1 MRPRHYLTGLMS
13 LCLSL
18 YLGAV
23 ATAQNI
29 EDSPSAIQ
37 VSDVEWGFDGT
48 VRGKTFIPLRLN
60 IKNPGD
66 QGRDL
71 TLRLLRS
78 DGLSDVSEEYRQQIH
93 VSAGISRRVQ
103 FLPFINDASDPW
115 ILRWGDGDDEML
127 ELRTNGADDGVAC
140 LVSSNDPTATTGAL
154 PRWDEETFPS
164 SVQALDGLR
173 VLVLDHEPVWTRA
186 QKKACEDWV
195 RLGGRI
201 VLLKPTG
208 GDTIPFGPGLE
219 FLNHIDATT
228 PWGAGRVSRLA
239 IPAREFQRSTIERH
253 ILGRRLSLGD
263 LQHKLEMFER
273 NGQMSYDRSQ
283 VLGTLKELAA
293 FSQRWWLI
301 YLMVFLYVGYQYRVG
316 SRYGLLLKNP
326 RGLYCRMVGATVVAS
341 IVICVLSRVGFRN
354 ADRVRTAAIARPVS
368 PGVYDVEGWATLSTG
383 LNGGLHQFSVV
394 GDGPVYGAGESY
406 GQSPV
411 RVTEQG
417 CEIDQPAFATQK
429 MAYRIRAN
437 LPDISGNLTS
447 GDLQTTLL
455 AALRNPT
462 GSPRIHEAAI
472 LTGSSLLRLPR
483 ANSRQGILEPGSAS
497 SMADWI
503 REQTVRQHHRRRFHA
518 LGMWGSLVYS
528 PSEEEQYQMIFDE
541 LLGNAFRVGINVY
554 PDSFVVPPGQARVVL
569 MTDWPKELAFTGD
582 YPDIEGRMLYVIDV
596 PLRSTE

>member
-1 MRPRHYLTGLMS
+1 MRPRHFLTRLIS
-13 LCLSL
+13 LCLF
-18 YLGAV
+18 LGAV
-23 ATAQNI
+23 VEAQNT
-29 EDSPSAIQ
+29 EDSPSAVQ

-48 VRGKTFIPLRLN
+48 VRGKTFIPLNLN

-66 QGRDL
+66 QGQDL

-93 VSAGISRRVQ
+93 VSGGITRRVQ
-103 FLPFINDASDPW
+103 FLPFINDAADPW

-127 ELRTNGADDGVAC
+127 ELRTQGADDGVAC
-140 LVSSNDPTATTGAL
+140 LVSSNDPTATTGAF
-154 PRWDEETFPS
+154 PRLDEERFPT

-173 VLVLDHEPVWTRA
+173 ILVLDHEPVWTQA

-219 FLNHIDATT
+219 FLNHVDATT
-228 PWGAGRVSRLA
+228 PWGAGRVNRID

-253 ILGRRLSLGD
+253 ILGRRLSQGD

-273 NGQMSYDRSQ
+273 NGQTSYDRSQ

-301 YLMVFLYVGYQYRVG
+301 YLIIFFYVGYQCRVG
-316 SRYGLLLKNP
+316 ARYGILLKNP
-326 RGLYCRMVGATVVAS
+326 RGLYLRMVTATVVAS

-354 ADRVRTAAIARPVS
+354 ANRIRTAAIARPVS

-383 LNGGLHQFSVV
+383 LNGGIHQFAVM

-437 LPDISGNLTS
+437 LPDIRGSLDS
-447 GDLQTTLL
+447 EDLQSTLL
-455 AALRNPT
+455 AALRDSSR
-462 GSPRIHEAAI
+462 SPRIHEAAL
-472 LTGSSLLRLPR
+472 LTGSSLLRLRPT
-483 ANSRQGILEPGSAS
+483 NTPQGFQESRS
-497 SMADWI
+497 SHQMADWV
-503 REQTVRQHHRRRFHA
+503 REQTARQHNRRRLNT
-518 LGMWGSLVYS
+518 LGMLGSLIYS
-528 PSEEEQYQMIFDE
+528 LSDEERYQIIFDE
-541 LLGNAFRVGINVY
+541 LLGNAYRVGVNVY
-554 PDSFVVPPGQARVVL
+554 PDSFVIPPGYARLVL
-569 MTDWPKELAFTGD
+569 MTDWPKELAFAGD
-582 YPDIEGRMLYVIDV
+582 YPDIDGRMLYVIDV